1 MAQELETQTTLVHKV
16 SYLFVYKL
24 IEAGTPIIMISNKP
38 ILTEAIQETLERIKY
53 EFTNDELE
61 STGLE
66 LISMYVSETEIRR
79 IT

>member
-1 MAQELETQTTLVHKV
+1 VS

-24 IEAGTPIIMISNKP
+24 IEAGTPIILISNQLNLP
-38 ILTEAIQETLERIKY
+38 DAIQESLERIKH

-66 LISMYVSETEIRR
+66 LISMYVSETEIKRVP
-79 IT
+79 